1 LEPTEYAYS
10 SQPTR
15 NPFRYARALWRLVLR
30 DPATTSSGK
39 RTEPLFG
46 VDWNEL
52 WSVPITDLRERFGID
67 RTAIVGERIR
77 AAA

>member
-1 LEPTEYAYS
+1 VGVIWG
-10 SQPTR
+10 
-15 NPFRYARALWRLVLR
+15 RADLGEVFGGFSAGYR
-30 DPATTSSGK
+30 SGK

-67 RTAIVGERIR
+67 QTAIVGEGIR